1 MPVRKIGLCYRS
13 VGGRVPMGRGQR
25 GVNVESTLERDF
37 VLLARFDPAAI
48 GIEEQPVRIPWA
60 PGRSYVP
67 DFLVTYGDGRS
78 ADLVEVKYS
87 TDKALLAG
95 ALEARFDAARTYA
108 ADRAWRF
115 RVVTEREIR
124 TPRLANIRFLLPF
137 RDRPANPG
145 LVVRLRALLHAQG
158 ALSVAALA
166 DLAGDGP
173 EGRAHVLP
181 TLWRA
186 LAQGELAADLEQP
199 LTMLSILTLPTE
211 RASA

>member
-13 VGGRVPMGRGQR
+13 VGGRVPMGGGRR

-37 VLLARFDPAAI
+37 VLLSQFDGAVT
-48 GIEEQPVRIPWA
+48 GIEEQPVRILWA

-67 DFLVTYGDGRS
+67 DFLVTYGDGRPN
-78 ADLVEVKYS
+78 DLVEVKYS

-95 ALEARFDAARTYA
+95 ALEGRFAAARAYA
-108 ADRAWRF
+108 ADQGWRF

-137 RDRPANPG
+137 RDRPVNPG
-145 LVVRLRALLHAQG
+145 LMVRIHALLQAQG
-158 ALSVAALA
+158 ALGVAVLA
-166 DLAGDGP
+166 DLAEGGP
-173 EGRAHVLP
+173 ERRAHVLP

-186 LAQGELAADLEQP
+186 VARGELAADLEQP
-199 LTMLSILTLPTE
+199 LTMLSILDLPTE
-211 RASA
+211 RAGA